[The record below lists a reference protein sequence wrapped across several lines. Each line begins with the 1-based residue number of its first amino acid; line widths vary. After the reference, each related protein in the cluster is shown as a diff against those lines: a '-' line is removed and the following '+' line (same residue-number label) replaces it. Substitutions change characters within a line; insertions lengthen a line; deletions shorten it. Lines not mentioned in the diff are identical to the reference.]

1 MPKELKEIE
10 KMLAEI
16 NKNAES
22 IRKKKIKVKDSELPG
37 NVRLMLTGLNSSKT
51 LDFIFSSRLDVLLD
65 KLMDLITTGEL
76 MSNVEKFFSNEEDI
90 KKLFSSMG
98 FGEGSFEGPVSR
110 TILSSIKDSMDN
122 PKYLA
127 MKSEVDKVKYVYKK
141 LNMKWWSFW
150 NKPVERKKFEKAMD
164 AIKQILTIIG
174 QVYKNRLKIIE
185 GLGNI
190 VTESVQQPI
199 EIEKI
204 I

>member
-1 MPKELKEIE
+1 MPKELKDIE

-16 NKNAES
+16 NKNAEE
-22 IRKKKIKVKDSELPG
+22 IRKKKIKVKDSDLPG
-37 NVRLMLTGLNSSKT
+37 NVRLMLTGINSSKT

-76 MSNVEKFFSNEEDI
+76 MNNVEKFFSNEDEI

-98 FGEGSFEGPVSR
+98 FGEGSFEGPVSK
-110 TILSSIKDSMDN
+110 TILSSIKDSMED

-127 MKSEVDKVKYVYKK
+127 KKNEIEKVKFVYKK

-150 NKPVERKKFEKAMD
+150 NKPKERKKFERAMD
-164 AIKQILTIIG
+164 AIKQILVIVG

-199 EIEKI
+199 IIEKI

>member
-16 NKNAES
+16 NKNADQ
-22 IRKKKIKVKDSELPG
+22 IRKKKIKVKDSDLPG

-76 MSNVEKFFSNEEDI
+76 MSNVEKFFSNEDEI
-90 KKLFSSMG
+90 KKLFGSMG
-98 FGEGSFEGPVSR
+98 FGEGSFEGPVSK
-110 TILSSIKDSMDN
+110 TILSSIKDSMEN
-122 PKYLA
+122 PKYLT
-127 MKSEVDKVKYVYKK
+127 MKSDIDKVKYVYKK

-164 AIKQILTIIG
+164 AIKQILLIIN

-199 EIEKI
+199 IIEKI